1 MLATT
6 PSTSAKDAPRILVV
20 DDEEVVRKVLRSL
33 LKQAGY
39 DVICA
44 ANGADALEQL
54 GRIPRPDAILVDLF
68 MPEMNGWRFA
78 NELKA
83 SVELDRVPL
92 IVLTGAAPHWGIPV
106 PEDRVLRK
114 PLESDRLLRLLSEV
128 VGKP

>member
-1 MLATT
+1 MMATT
-6 PSTSAKDAPRILVV
+6 PSPSAKAAPRILVV

-33 LKQAGY
+33 LERAGY
-39 DVICA
+39 NVICA

-54 GRIPRPDAILVDLF
+54 RRIPRPDAILADLF
-68 MPEMNGWRFA
+68 MPQMNGWCFA

-92 IVLTGAAPHWGIPV
+92 FVLTGAGPHWGIPV
-106 PEDRVLRK
+106 PEDRFLRK

>member
-6 PSTSAKDAPRILVV
+6 PSPSAKDAPRILVV
-20 DDEEVVRKVLRSL
+20 DDEEIVRKVLRSL
-33 LKQAGY
+33 LEQAGY
-39 DVICA
+39 NVICA

-54 GRIPRPDAILVDLF
+54 ARIPRPDAILVDLF
-68 MPEMNGWRFA
+68 MPQMNGWCFA

-92 IVLTGAAPHWGIPV
+92 FVLTGAGPHWGMPV
-106 PEDRVLRK
+106 PENRLLRK

>member
-1 MLATT
+1 MATT
-6 PSTSAKDAPRILVV
+6 PSASAKSAPSILVV

-33 LKQAGY
+33 LERAGY
-39 DVICA
+39 NVICA
-44 ANGADALEQL
+44 VNGADALEQL
-54 GRIPRPDAILVDLF
+54 RRIQRPDAILADLF
-68 MPEMNGWRFA
+68 MPQMNGWCFA

-92 IVLTGAAPHWGIPV
+92 FVLTGAGPHWGIPV
-106 PEDRVLRK
+106 PENRFLRK